1 MKRSNTLYL
10 FLLPL
15 FLLSCGGNTVVE
27 TSIPAPGQV
36 IPVSLQD
43 LKATSFSAP
52 IQSSGTF
59 TTKDETLLSF
69 KVGGIVEKVWVQ
81 EGDAIKAGQVL
92 ASLDLTEI
100 QAGVS
105 QSKLGYEKA
114 LRDHQRAARLYQDS
128 VATLEQ
134 FENSKTALDIAEQ
147 QLKTANFNLSQ
158 SQIRAAKNGFVL
170 KKFVNTG
177 QLVASGTPILQI
189 NGASST
195 TWVFQ
200 ATVSDQQ
207 WSMLNLEDQAEIF
220 PASGSTTARGKVIR
234 KSQAA
239 DPMTGSY
246 WVEIALE
253 AVEGLSLAS
262 GMFGQASIQPT
273 TTVQG
278 WEIPFES
285 LLDAQ
290 GDSGYV
296 FVTED
301 GKTAKKVKVK
311 VGKISPNAVQ
321 ILSGLE
327 NYRSLIVSGSAY
339 LSDGSSFIF
348 FNTALLSIFLVV
360 NKQNCIII
368 AINETLESINEGITT
383 YSFKLV

>member
-1 MKRSNTLYL
+1 MKRYNSISF

-15 FLLSCGGNTVVE
+15 FLLSCGGNPVVE
-27 TSIPAPGQV
+27 TSTPAPGQV

-105 QSKLGYEKA
+105 QSKLAYEKA
-114 LRDHQRAARLYQDS
+114 LRDQQRAARLYQDS

-134 FENSKTALDIAEQ
+134 FENSKTALGIAEQ

-158 SQIRAAKNGFVL
+158 SQIRATKNGFVL
-170 KKFVNTG
+170 KKFVNAG

-189 NGASST
+189 NGASSS

-207 WSMLNLEDQAEIF
+207 WSLLNLEDQAEVF
-220 PASGSTTARGKVIR
+220 PASGSTSARGKVIR

-239 DPMTGSY
+239 DPMTGTY

-253 AVEGLSLAS
+253 SVEGLPLAS
-262 GMFGQASIQPT
+262 GMFGQATIQPT

-285 LLDAQ
+285 LLDAE
-290 GDSGYV
+290 GDNGYV
-296 FVTED
+296 FVTAD

-311 VGKISPNAVQ
+311 VGKISPKAVQ

-339 LSDGSSFIF
+339 LSDGSTIEE
-348 FNTALLSIFLVV
+348 
-360 NKQNCIII
+360 K
-368 AINETLESINEGITT
+368 GR
-383 YSFKLV
+383 

>member
-1 MKRSNTLYL
+1 MKKRHSLFPLIFLL
-10 FLLPL
+10 FLLGCSSSTP
-15 FLLSCGGNTVVE
+15 TE
-27 TSIPAPGQV
+27 TSTPEAGQP
-36 IPVSLQD
+36 IPVSLFPLQ
-43 LKATSFSAP
+43 TSEMTSVVTA
-52 IQSSGTF
+52 SGTF
-59 TTKDETLLSF
+59 STKDETLLSF
-69 KVGGIVEKVWVQ
+69 KLGGIVAKVLVE
-81 EGDAIKAGQVL
+81 EGEAIKTGQIV

-100 QAGVS
+100 QAGVR
-105 QSKLGYEKA
+105 QSKFAYEKA
-114 LRDHQRAARLYQDS
+114 LRDHQRAARLYSDS

-158 SQIRAAKNGFVL
+158 SQIRASKNGFVL
-170 KKFVNTG
+170 KKFVNAG

-207 WSMLNLEDQAEIF
+207 WSMLNLEDQAEVF
-220 PASGSTTARGKVIR
+220 PASVSTTARGKVIR

-246 WVEIALE
+246 WVEIALD
-253 AVEGLSLAS
+253 AVQGQSLAS
-262 GMFGQASIQPT
+262 GMFGKASIQPT

-285 LLDAQ
+285 LLDAE

-296 FVTED
+296 FVTAD

-339 LSDGSSFIF
+339 LSDGSTIEEKS
-348 FNTALLSIFLVV
+348 
-360 NKQNCIII
+360 K
-368 AINETLESINEGITT
+368 
-383 YSFKLV
+383 

>member
-1 MKRSNTLYL
+1 M
-10 FLLPL
+10 
-15 FLLSCGGNTVVE
+15 
-27 TSIPAPGQV
+27 
-36 IPVSLQD
+36 
-43 LKATSFSAP
+43 
-52 IQSSGTF
+52 
-59 TTKDETLLSF
+59 
-69 KVGGIVEKVWVQ
+69 
-81 EGDAIKAGQVL
+81 
-92 ASLDLTEI
+92 
-100 QAGVS
+100 
-105 QSKLGYEKA
+105 
-114 LRDHQRAARLYQDS
+114 
-128 VATLEQ
+128 
-134 FENSKTALDIAEQ
+134 DIAEQ
-147 QLKTANFNLSQ
+147 QLKAANFNLSQ

-170 KKFVNTG
+170 KKFVNAG

-189 NGASST
+189 NGASSS

-207 WSMLNLEDQAEIF
+207 WSLLNLEDQAEVF
-220 PASGSTTARGKVIR
+220 PASGSTAARGKVIR

-253 AVEGLSLAS
+253 SVEGLSLAS

-273 TTVQG
+273 TNVQG

-285 LLDAQ
+285 LLDAE

-296 FVTED
+296 FVTAD

-339 LSDGSSFIF
+339 LSDGSTIEEKSR
-348 FNTALLSIFLVV
+348 
-360 NKQNCIII
+360 
-368 AINETLESINEGITT
+368 
-383 YSFKLV
+383 

>member
-1 MKRSNTLYL
+1 MKRYNSL
-10 FLLPL
+10 FLFSLPL
-15 FLLSCGGNTVVE
+15 FLLSCGGNPVVE
-27 TSIPAPGQV
+27 TSTPAPGQV

-43 LKATSFSAP
+43 IQSTSFSAP
-52 IQSSGTF
+52 IQTSGTF

-81 EGDAIKAGQVL
+81 EGDPIKAGQVL

-105 QSKLGYEKA
+105 QSKLGYDKA

-147 QLKTANFNLSQ
+147 QLKTATFNLSQ

-170 KKFVNTG
+170 KKFVNAG

-262 GMFGQASIQPT
+262 SMFGQASIQPT

-296 FVTED
+296 FVTAD
-301 GKTAKKVKVK
+301 GKIAKKIKVK

-339 LSDGSSFIF
+339 LSDGSTIEEKS
-348 FNTALLSIFLVV
+348 
-360 NKQNCIII
+360 K
-368 AINETLESINEGITT
+368 
-383 YSFKLV
+383 